1 MQFDMFNAF
10 CNSADFSGVIF
21 YYNGELS
28 QNVIATMGDALKG
41 RLEEEGNLGP
51 KARKLFSSYIEMV
64 QNALHYSPVSP
75 EGGKIG
81 AVAVGRR
88 KEDKYFIV
96 CGNLV
101 QKLHVE
107 RIREKIEPLRNMTLD
122 EIKKA
127 YREQLKNDRHSAE
140 DAVSKGAGLGFLT
153 VARDASEPIE
163 YAFDEAPGHADLA
176 RFYLKAIV

>member
-1 MQFDMFNAF
+1 MQLDMFNAF

-28 QNVIATMGDALKG
+28 QNVVATMGDALKG

-64 QNALHYSPVSP
+64 QNALHYSPLAP
-75 EGGKIG
+75 NGGKIG
-81 AVAVGRR
+81 AVAVGKG

-101 QKLHVE
+101 EKQHMP
-107 RIREKIEPLRNMTLD
+107 RIREKIEPLRSMTLE

-127 YREQLKNDRHSAE
+127 YREQLRNDRHAE
-140 DAVSKGAGLGFLT
+140 QDDISKGAGLGFLT

-163 YAFDEAPGHADLA
+163 YAFDEVPGHGELA

>member
-1 MQFDMFNAF
+1 MQLDMFNAF

-51 KARKLFSSYIEMV
+51 KSRKLFSSYIEMV
-64 QNALHYSPVSP
+64 QNALHYSPP
-75 EGGKIG
+75 TPKGGKIG
-81 AVAVGRR
+81 AVAVG
-88 KEDKYFIV
+88 KKQEDKYFIV

-101 QKLHVE
+101 RREHME
-107 RIREKIEPLRNMTLD
+107 RIRDKIEPLQKMTID

-127 YREQLKNDRHSAE
+127 YREQLRNDRHSE
-140 DAVSKGAGLGFLT
+140 DALSKGAGLGFLT

-163 YAFDEAPGHADLA
+163 YAFDAVPGNDELA